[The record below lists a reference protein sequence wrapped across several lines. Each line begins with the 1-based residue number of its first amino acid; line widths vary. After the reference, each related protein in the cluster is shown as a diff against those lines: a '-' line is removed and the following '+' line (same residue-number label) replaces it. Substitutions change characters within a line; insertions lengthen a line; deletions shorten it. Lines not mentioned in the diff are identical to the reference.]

1 MLRFEHIELSAV
13 SREKKLSHIALI
25 VRLVAKPGFQK
36 TNPGIE
42 IHPIEIQVVDTDPSF
57 FQDLGFQGIYMCV
70 YIYIFL
76 DIKICGYWK
85 TKRKLPVSP

>member
-57 FQDLGFQGIYMCV
+57 FQDLGFQAI
-70 YIYIFL
+70 
-76 DIKICGYWK
+76 
-85 TKRKLPVSP
+85 